1 MFHFFLRHPSV
12 TSIIQ
17 ACSLVYVIAGKLH
30 SLMGAGWCG
39 RFENFQH
46 SRTESDRVGMRTFA
60 GWNGWQFCLVCCGTL
75 LLTATCDVSH
85 IVANWWMQPHHVL
98 CNLPPTAVYWVVDL
112 LTRRLFHSSPFEAV
126 ESTLF
131 YWIRLASSLSPSSS
145 VIRTQLASV
154 WPAQWR
160 IQPARHLTTV

>member
-39 RFENFQH
+39 RFENFKH

-60 GWNGWQFCLVCCGTL
+60 GWNGWQ
-75 LLTATCDVSH
+75 
-85 IVANWWMQPHHVL
+85 
-98 CNLPPTAVYWVVDL
+98 CNS
-112 LTRRLFHSSPFEAV
+112 FAV
-126 ESTLF
+126 EPCTEQP
-131 YWIRLASSLSPSSS
+131 LAVLRRVSY
-145 VIRTQLASV
+145 R
-154 WPAQWR
+154 R
-160 IQPARHLTTV
+160 